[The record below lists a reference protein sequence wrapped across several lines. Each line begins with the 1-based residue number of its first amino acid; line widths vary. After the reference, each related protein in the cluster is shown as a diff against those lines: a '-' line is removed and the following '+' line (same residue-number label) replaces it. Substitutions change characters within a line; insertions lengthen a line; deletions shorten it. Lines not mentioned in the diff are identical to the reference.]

1 MKVRNYLLDFVGI
14 HKYCRHKAEIKLIH
28 MSYTLDNTAK

>member
-14 HKYCRHKAEIKLIH
+14 HKYCRHKAEIQA
-28 MSYTLDNTAK
+28 YTYELYFR